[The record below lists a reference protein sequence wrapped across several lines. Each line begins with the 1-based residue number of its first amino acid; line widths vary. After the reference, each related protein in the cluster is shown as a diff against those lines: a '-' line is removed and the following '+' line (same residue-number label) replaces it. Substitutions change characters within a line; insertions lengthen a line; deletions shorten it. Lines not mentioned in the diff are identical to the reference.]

1 MIVKDEEELLPRSL
15 TSVAGIASEIVVVD
29 TGSTDRS
36 AAIAREFGA
45 SVYAHKWEDD
55 FAKARNQALDAASGD
70 WILVLDA
77 DEELAPECLPL
88 LSESLCR
95 PDAFAYAL
103 RFVNYYGQLTEYL
116 SFTDSCCRLFRNLP
130 DLRYSGKIHEDIVPS
145 LLKRH
150 LTPIPSRITIRHYG
164 YLEDRVRQKR
174 KPQRNAALLV
184 KAIAETPGDSRLQ
197 YALGTEYIHTE
208 QYSEA
213 IGMFLPLL
221 QSLEPSCGFYPD
233 LLLKTALLLRVR
245 RSYDEA
251 FRLVEEGLRLF
262 PDFTDLWDLLGDL
275 CVERNEY
282 GLARKA
288 YERSLSLTPRSGLYA
303 SQTGTGSF
311 ATAHRLGQLQEKLLN
326 RAEALRSYRQALSKF
341 PRYEP
346 AWQRWLEL
354 TAAEGRWAELLY
366 CLRRWQAELM
376 TQQWTEAVRCLLRYN
391 ELSLAQRILKWAP
404 EPVLANLNPRS
415 LRLSQWLIC
424 SKQGDKA
431 GVLAELQGLNEPK
444 EGTLDIELLRWAIQ
458 LDLSAAK
465 EDDRQELVQ
474 DESAAAADERTF
486 LTACTVFL
494 EAACWD
500 GLVCYLNQSGEAL
513 RHLPGLLRPPLLQL
527 VLQAPDF
534 AIQAILSR
542 CDRDLLS
549 PQELCAYGL
558 LCGALLRWMEAAG
571 SLRQVQ
577 DRLPDWPLPRLA
589 LAQVYRSLAFERLGQ
604 PPEKAEW
611 LKLSLWLS
619 V

>member
-45 SVYAHKWEDD
+45 SVYAHEWEDD
-55 FAKARNQALDAASGD
+55 FSKARNQALDVASGD

-95 PDAFAYAL
+95 SDAFAYAL
-103 RFVNYYGQLTEYL
+103 HFVNYYGQFTEYL

-130 DLRYSGKIHEDIVPS
+130 DLRYSGKIHEDIVPA
-145 LLKRH
+145 LLKRN

-174 KPQRNAALLV
+174 KPQRNASLLA
-184 KAIAETPGDSRLQ
+184 KAIAATPGDSRLQ
-197 YALGTEYIHTE
+197 YALGTEYLHME
-208 QYSEA
+208 RYSEA
-213 IGMFLPLL
+213 MGVFLPLL
-221 QSLEPSCGFYPD
+221 ESLEPSCGFYPD
-233 LLLKTALLLRVR
+233 LLLKTALLLRLQ
-245 RSYDEA
+245 RSHDETL
-251 FRLVEEGLRLF
+251 RLVEEGLRLF

-275 CVERNEY
+275 CAERNEY

-288 YERSLSLTPRSGLYA
+288 YERSLMLTPRSGLYA
-303 SQTGTGSF
+303 SQTGSGSF
-311 ATAHRLGQLQEKLLN
+311 ATAYRLGQLQEKLLN

-346 AWQRWLEL
+346 AWRRWLEL
-354 TAAEGRWAELLY
+354 TATEGRWAELLY
-366 CLRRWQAELM
+366 CLRSWQVEL
-376 TQQWTEAVRCLLRYN
+376 TPQQWMEVVRSLLRYN
-391 ELSLAQRILKWAP
+391 ELSLAQRIREWVP
-404 EPVLANLNPRS
+404 EPALVSLHPLS
-415 LRLSQWLIC
+415 LRLSQWLIR
-424 SKQGDKA
+424 SKQGDKT

-444 EGTLDIELLRWAIQ
+444 ERALDIELLRWAIR
-458 LDLSAAK
+458 LDLSAVK
-465 EDDRQELVQ
+465 EDDRQQLVQ

-500 GLVCYLNQSGEAL
+500 GLVCYLRQSEGAL
-513 RHLPGLLRPPLLQL
+513 RHLPGLLRTPLLQL

-534 AIQAILSR
+534 VIQAILAR
-542 CDRDLLS
+542 CDRDRLS

-558 LCGALLRWMEAAG
+558 LCGALLRWMEATGA
-571 SLRQVQ
+571 LRQVQ
-577 DRLPDWPLPRLA
+577 DRLPDWSLPRLA

-619 V
+619 A

>member
-15 TSVAGIASEIVVVD
+15 TSVAGIASEIIVVD

-36 AAIAREFGA
+36 VAIARDFGA
-45 SVYAHKWEDD
+45 SVYAHEWEDD
-55 FAKARNQALDAASGD
+55 FSKARNQALDAASGD

-95 PDAFAYAL
+95 SDAFAYAL
-103 RFVNYYGQLTEYL
+103 HFVNYYGQLTEYL

-164 YLEDRVRQKR
+164 YLENRVRQKR
-174 KPQRNAALLV
+174 KPQRNAALLA

-197 YALGTEYIHTE
+197 YALGTEYIQAG

-213 IGMFLPLL
+213 MGMFLPLL
-221 QSLEPSCGFYPD
+221 KSLEPSCGFYPD
-233 LLLKTALLLRVR
+233 LLLKTALLLRVQ
-245 RSYDEA
+245 RSNDEA
-251 FRLVEEGLRLF
+251 LRLVKEGLRLF

-275 CVERNEY
+275 CVGRNEY

-288 YERSLSLTPRSGLYA
+288 YECSLLQTPRSGLYA
-303 SQTGTGSF
+303 SQTGSGSF

-326 RAEALRSYRQALSKF
+326 RAEALRSYRQALGSF

-346 AWQRWLEL
+346 AWRRWLEL
-354 TAAEGRWAELLY
+354 TAAEGRWVELLY
-366 CLRRWQAELM
+366 CLRSWQAEL
-376 TQQWTEAVRCLLRYN
+376 TPQQWTEAVRCLLRYN
-391 ELSLAQRILKWAP
+391 QLTLAKRIREWVP
-404 EPVLANLNPRS
+404 EPVLAGLNPLS
-415 LRLSQWLIC
+415 LRLSQWLIRC
-424 SKQGDKA
+424 KQGDKA

-444 EGTLDIELLRWAIQ
+444 EGTLDIELLRWALQ
-458 LDLSAAK
+458 FDLSAAK
-465 EDDRQELVQ
+465 EDDRQELVR
-474 DESAAAADERTF
+474 DESAAADERTF

-500 GLVCYLNQSGEAL
+500 GLVRYLRQSVGAL

-527 VLQAPDF
+527 VVQAPDL
-534 AIQAILSR
+534 ALQAILSR
-542 CDRDLLS
+542 CNRDRLS

-558 LCGALLRWMEAAG
+558 LCGALQRWKEADAA
-571 SLRQVQ
+571 LRQVQ
-577 DRLPDWPLPRLA
+577 DRLPDWPLPRLI
-589 LAQVYRSLAFERLGQ
+589 LAQAYQSLAFEWLGQ
-604 PPEKAEW
+604 PLEKAEW

-619 V
+619 A